1 MLRRIKP
8 IIVKEYRQILRD
20 RGTLATILFLP
31 ALVLVL
37 FGYALNF
44 DVKHLPM
51 AVLDESRTV
60 ASRAL
65 IQTFDQSEYFDQV
78 ATLTGPDEVLPGM
91 QREAFQVV
99 LVIPPDF
106 SAHLHAGTVAPVQV
120 LVDGS
125 DSNRGTTAVGYL
137 NGFVQ
142 DFNARL
148 QARVLLRSG
157 SRMNPVVLDFRPRI
171 WYNPSLKSTRFLIPG
186 LMGFILAIITVISTA
201 LSLVREKERNT
212 IEQIIVSPVTPAQ
225 LLIGKLLPYVGL
237 ALIAAAI
244 VVTAGSLLFDVPMR
258 GSYGLLLLATL
269 LFVITGLGQGLLISS
284 LADTQQTAFLIAA
297 FSTLLPTF
305 ILSGFVF
312 PIAGMPRPLQVL
324 THLIPA
330 RFYLNA
336 LREIM
341 LKGTGLPT
349 FWQDLVWLMG
359 LGLFFIAIAA
369 FRMRKKH
376 L

>member
-1 MLRRIKP
+1 MFRWIKP
-8 IIVKEYRQILRD
+8 IIVKECWQILRD
-20 RGTLATILFLP
+20 RGTLATILLLP

-44 DVKHLPM
+44 DVKHLPL
-51 AVLDESRTV
+51 AVLDESRTP

-65 IQTFDQSEYFDQV
+65 VQALDQSEYFDQV
-78 ATLTGPDEVLPGM
+78 MTLDGPNELLPGM
-91 QREAFQVV
+91 QREAFTVA

-106 SAHLHAGTVAPVQV
+106 ADRLHTGDPSPVQFI
-120 LVDGS
+120 VDGS
-125 DSNRGTTAVGYL
+125 NSNTGTTAVGYL

-148 QARVLLRSG
+148 QARILLRNG
-157 SRMNPVVLDFRPRI
+157 SRMNPTALDFRPRI
-171 WYNPSLKSTRFLIPG
+171 WYNPELKSTRFLIPG

-212 IEQIIVSPVTPAQ
+212 IEQILVSPVTSVQ
-225 LLIGKLLPYVGL
+225 LILGKLLPYVGL

-244 VVTAGSLLFDVPMR
+244 VVASGSLLFDVPMR

-269 LFVITGLGQGLLISS
+269 LFIVAGLGQGLLISS
-284 LADTQQTAFLIAA
+284 VSDTQQTAFLIAA

-312 PIAGMPRPLQVL
+312 PIEGMPRPLQL
-324 THLIPA
+324 ITYLIPA
-330 RFYLNA
+330 RHYLNA

-341 LKGTGLPT
+341 LKGTGLAV
-349 FWQDLVWLMG
+349 FWDDVVWLVG
-359 LGLFFIAIAA
+359 LGVLFIAIAA
-369 FRMRKKH
+369 LRMRNKT

>member
-1 MLRRIKP
+1 MFRWIKP
-8 IIVKEYRQILRD
+8 IIVKECWQILRD
-20 RGTLATILFLP
+20 RGTLATILLLP

-44 DVKHLPM
+44 DVKHLPL
-51 AVLDESRTV
+51 AVLDESRTP

-65 IQTFDQSEYFDQV
+65 VQALDQSEYFDQV
-78 ATLTGPDEVLPGM
+78 MTLDGPNELLPGM
-91 QREAFQVV
+91 QREAFTVA

-106 SAHLHAGTVAPVQV
+106 ADRLHTGDPSPVQFI
-120 LVDGS
+120 VDGS
-125 DSNRGTTAVGYL
+125 NSNTGTTAVGYL

-148 QARVLLRSG
+148 QARILLRNG
-157 SRMNPVVLDFRPRI
+157 SRMNPTALDFRPRI
-171 WYNPSLKSTRFLIPG
+171 WYNPELKSTRFLIPG

-212 IEQIIVSPVTPAQ
+212 IEQILVSPVTSVQ
-225 LLIGKLLPYVGL
+225 LILGKLLPYVGL

-244 VVTAGSLLFDVPMR
+244 VVASGSLLFDVPMR

-269 LFVITGLGQGLLISS
+269 LFIVAGLGQGLLISS
-284 LADTQQTAFLIAA
+284 VSDTQQTAFLIAA

-312 PIAGMPRPLQVL
+312 PIEGMPRPLQL
-324 THLIPA
+324 ITYLIPA
-330 RFYLNA
+330 RQYLNA

-341 LKGTGLPT
+341 LKGTGLAV
-349 FWQDLVWLMG
+349 FWDDVVWLVG
-359 LGLFFIAIAA
+359 LGVLFIAIAA
-369 FRMRKKH
+369 LRMRNKT

>member
-1 MLRRIKP
+1 MFRRIKP
-8 IIVKEYRQILRD
+8 IIVKECWQVLRD
-20 RGTLATILFLP
+20 RGTLATILLLP

-44 DVKHLPM
+44 DVKHLPL
-51 AVLDESRTV
+51 AVLDESRTP

-65 IQTFDQSEYFDQV
+65 VQALDQSEYFDQV
-78 ATLTGPDEVLPGM
+78 MTLDGPSKILPGM
-91 QREAFQVV
+91 QREAFTVA

-106 SAHLHAGTVAPVQV
+106 ADRLRTGNPSPVQ
-120 LVDGS
+120 LIVDGS
-125 DSNRGTTAVGYL
+125 NSNTGTTVVGYL

-148 QARVLLRSG
+148 QARILLRNG
-157 SRMNPVVLDFRPRI
+157 SRMNPTALDFRPRI
-171 WYNPSLKSTRFLIPG
+171 WYNPELKSTRFLIPG

-212 IEQIIVSPVTPAQ
+212 IEQILVSPVTSVQ
-225 LLIGKLLPYVGL
+225 LILGKLLPYVGL

-244 VVTAGSLLFDVPMR
+244 VVASGSLLFDVPMR

-269 LFVITGLGQGLLISS
+269 LFIVAGLGQGLLISS
-284 LADTQQTAFLIAA
+284 ISDTQQTAFLIAA

-312 PIAGMPRPLQVL
+312 PIEGMPRPLQL
-324 THLIPA
+324 ITYLIPA
-330 RFYLNA
+330 RHYLNA

-341 LKGTGLPT
+341 LKGTGLAV
-349 FWQDLVWLMG
+349 FWDDVVWLVG
-359 LGLFFIAIAA
+359 LGVLFIAIAA
-369 FRMRKKH
+369 LRMRNKT